1 MRRWLIKLS
10 LTTSAKFVNCTV
22 TSSLS
27 AQILNLMVLSGL
39 VWATVLSNIPLSLSI
54 YLLLLVLQYHYRTG
68 FVAKPSLGQWF
79 VHRNGIVKCERLTSS
94 LMKVDLSAKAL
105 KVTFVTECG
114 RRVNVWRDG
123 CDDRQYRQLCLIL
136 RQWQRGAEAPA

>member
-114 RRVNVWRDG
+114 RRVKVWRDG

-136 RQWQRGAEAPA
+136 KQWQRGAEAPA